1 MARAHARGG
10 AASKSLSREFDL
22 MPFVVPLPS
31 LRSALFVVSGLRGSV
46 QFQDFLC
53 SLWIADK
60 LSFVGERFWGRGCYE
75 FGQIALGPS
84 GLNLNGVLKC
94 PAMSPRFC

>member
-53 SLWIADK
+53 SLWIVDK
-60 LSFVGERFWGRGCYE
+60 LSFVGERFWGRGCYV
-75 FGQIALGPS
+75 IIT
-84 GLNLNGVLKC
+84 NLARLPLVHPDLTLMG
-94 PAMSPRFC
+94 S